1 MYLLA
6 RIDRSVLLNTLLL
19 FTYFSV
25 VVWVN
30 NNYIFF
36 LYEYMGAA
44 EKTVDFGL
52 VPYLAILAF
61 VCSLLCGGEIRR
73 PGDLLVTLLI
83 VVLVPHAL
91 VLNGANHFSPDAEPW
106 SGVSLAVLLG
116 VLIIGT
122 ANKIRFYP
130 LEDAQREN
138 QGGRVLLLLSIIN
151 LSVLAFIFL
160 KSASY
165 FSWDFAGQY
174 LRRAVARDVFA
185 AGSASGYLSSIGT
198 QAFFPVLFA
207 WGVYKRK
214 WFYLT
219 LGIVN
224 VLILWGAFGQK
235 YPFIVLFLIY
245 GLMVYFRRFGRVRV
259 SWVVGALLGLL
270 LMGALE
276 HEVLGYS
283 YLNDYFLRR
292 AFVVPA
298 TLLGAVNQFVGEFG
312 ANYYS
317 DTLLGTMFGQGRA
330 ETLTFRLGSEVFN
343 NPSMNANVNFFAVA
357 YMQLGYWGV
366 MAESFFVAAIVLLM
380 NFFFSRYSAFIAIP
394 VALLFATKILEQ
406 SLLTVLLGSGFFVML
421 LVLVLIS
428 VPFKMSLRAPS

>member
-6 RIDRSVLLNTLLL
+6 RVDRSVLFNTLLL
-19 FTYFSV
+19 FTYFAV

-30 NNYIFF
+30 NNYIFS

-44 EKTVDFGL
+44 KKTVDLAL
-52 VPYLAILAF
+52 VSYLIILAF
-61 VCSLLCGGEIRR
+61 VCSLLCGGKIRR

-91 VLNGANHFSPDAEPW
+91 VLNGANQFSPDAEPW

-130 LEDAQREN
+130 LEDSQREN
-138 QGGRVLLLLSIIN
+138 QGRRVLLLLSIIN
-151 LSVLAFIFL
+151 LSVLTFIFL
-160 KSASY
+160 KSAGY
-165 FSWDFAGQY
+165 FSLDFAGQY
-174 LRRAVARDVFA
+174 VRRAVARDVFA
-185 AGSASGYLSSIGT
+185 AGSVSGYLSSIGT

-214 WFYLT
+214 WFYLA

-245 GLMVYFRRFGRVRV
+245 SLMVYFRRFGQVRV

-276 HEVLGYS
+276 YEMLGYS

-317 DTLLGTMFGQGRA
+317 DTLLGAMFGQGRA

-343 NPSMNANVNFFAVA
+343 NPSMNANVNFFAIA
-357 YMQLGYWGV
+357 YMQLGYLGV

-380 NFFFSRYSAFIAIP
+380 NFFFSRYCAFIAIP
-394 VALLFATKILEQ
+394 VALLFTTKILEQ

-421 LVLVLIS
+421 LVLVVIS
-428 VPFKMSLRAPS
+428 FPFKVALRVPS